1 MIKFFIPVA
10 LLFSLSSCELGN
22 YSRNYSD
29 ENKMIDKA
37 CKFDEESV
45 RTLKSLGFFGFPGE
59 PYDGQEM
66 YLTGKPSNDLV
77 RLVPSAAGVGWFI
90 AFPVCEGAPLDK
102 SMLPNVLS
110 VRLTSNFRVTKL
122 DSALV
127 FHPDDV
133 LPTDIYV
140 ALLGKYAIAF
150 HVPRKR
156 TP

>member
-1 MIKFFIPVA
+1 MIKLFIPVA
-10 LLFSLSSCELGN
+10 LLLSLSSCELGN
-22 YSRNYSD
+22 YSRNDSD
-29 ENKMIDKA
+29 EDKMIDKT
-37 CKFDEESV
+37 CKFDEQSV

-66 YLTGKPSNDLV
+66 FLTGKPSSDLV
-77 RLVPSAAGVGWFI
+77 RLVPSAAGEGWFI
-90 AFPVCEGAPLDK
+90 AFPVCEGALLDK

-122 DSALV
+122 DSALI

-133 LPTDIYV
+133 LPTDVYV
-140 ALLGKYAIAF
+140 ALRGKYAIAF
-150 HVPRKR
+150 HVLRKR